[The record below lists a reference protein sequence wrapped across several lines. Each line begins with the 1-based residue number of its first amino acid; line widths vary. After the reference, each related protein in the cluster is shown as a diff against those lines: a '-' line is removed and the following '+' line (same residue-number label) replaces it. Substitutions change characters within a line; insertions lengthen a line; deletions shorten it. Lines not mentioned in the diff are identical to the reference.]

1 MSMFLRTALSEG
13 RYEASAWEL
22 LKRVA
27 GDLSK
32 YAALIAVVTAS
43 IVAYTITSLATPYV
57 LGLIIDQYILTADV
71 AGLAIMS
78 GIYLGLL
85 LGQWASLMARTYSIQ
100 TVGQLYLRD
109 LRLAVF
115 RKLQSL
121 ALSFYT
127 KRRIGDLISVTIN
140 DTSTLNDVLVSGILS
155 VLGDMLSLVGIVAV
169 MVYVSPQLTAVA
181 LANLPLLVLIARVFG
196 RRLRS
201 AYRVTRRKVAEATA
215 VVEES
220 VAGVEVIKAFGRER
234 DVVESFRDVS
244 AETASAYVRVAKLM
258 GIFWP
263 SMDLATALSTVAVV
277 VYGAYLVGAGAV
289 SIGMVIAFIQYVNRM
304 SRPITQFINMYDSLQ
319 SALAAAERIY
329 GVLDSEEVE
338 KDEPGAIELRNV
350 RGEVR
355 LENVWFEYEPGNPV
369 LKGVS
374 FAVQPGEV
382 VALVGR
388 TGAGKTTIAN
398 LIMRF
403 YTPQKGVVRVDGV
416 DIRKVKLR
424 SLRANIAY
432 VPQETYLF
440 PGTIID
446 NIRLGKPGASDEEV
460 IEVCKR
466 LGIHPFIER
475 LPAGYLTD
483 AGEAGKRLSTGEKQL
498 IAIARAMLK
507 NPAIVILDEALSS
520 VDPATEAM
528 IREAM
533 KKLLSGRT
541 GIVIAHRLNTA
552 RESDRI
558 VVIEGGRI
566 VEEGTH
572 EELMRRRGVYYSL
585 YTEMAKASKVLA
597 PAQST

>member
-13 RYEASAWEL
+13 TYEASAWEL
-22 LKRVA
+22 LRRVA
-27 GDLSK
+27 GDLSR
-32 YAALIAVVTAS
+32 YAALIAVITAS
-43 IVAYTITSLATPYV
+43 IVAYTLTSLAAPYV
-57 LGLIIDQYILTADV
+57 LGLIIDHYILTADV
-71 AGLAIMS
+71 AGLATMS

-121 ALSFYT
+121 SLSFYT

-155 VLGDMLSLVGIVAV
+155 VLGDMISLAGIVAV
-169 MVYVSPQLTAVA
+169 MAYVSPPLTLVA
-181 LANLPLLVLIARVFG
+181 LANVPLLILIARVFG

-234 DVVESFRDVS
+234 DVVESFRGVS

-258 GIFWP
+258 GLFWP
-263 SMDLATALSTVAVV
+263 SMDLATALSTVAVI

-319 SALAAAERIY
+319 AALAAAERIY

-338 KDEPGAIELRNV
+338 RDEPGAVELRNV

-355 LENVWFEYEPGNPV
+355 LEDVWFWYEPGKPV

-374 FAVQPGEV
+374 FVVSPGEV

-403 YTPQKGVVRVDGV
+403 YTPQKGAVKVDGV
-416 DIRKVKLR
+416 DTRRVRLR
-424 SLRANIAY
+424 SLRASIAY

-440 PGTIID
+440 PGTIMD
-446 NIRLGKPGASDEEV
+446 NIRLGRPGASDEEV
-460 IEVCKR
+460 VEVCKK

-475 LPAGYLTD
+475 LPKGYLTD

-507 NPAIVILDEALSS
+507 DPAIVILDEALSS

-528 IREAM
+528 IRNAM
-533 KKLLSGRT
+533 RKLLAGRT

-552 RESDRI
+552 RESNRI
-558 VVIEGGRI
+558 IVIEGGRV

-572 EELMRRRGVYYSL
+572 EELMARKGL
-585 YTEMAKASKVLA
+585 YHRLYHEMLRASGHAV
-597 PAQST
+597 PA

>member
-1 MSMFLRTALSEG
+1 MSRFLRTALTEG
-13 RYEASAWEL
+13 THETPAAEL

-27 GDLSK
+27 GDLRR
-32 YAALIAVVTAS
+32 YAALIAAITGS
-43 IVAYTITSLATPYV
+43 IIAYTLTSLAAPYV
-57 LGLIIDQYILTADV
+57 LGIIIDSYILRADL
-71 AGLAIMS
+71 AGLAAMS
-78 GIYLGLL
+78 GVYLGLL
-85 LGQWASLMARTYSIQ
+85 LGQWASLVARTYSIQ

-121 ALSFYT
+121 SLSFYT
-127 KRRIGDLISVTIN
+127 RRRIGDLISVTIN

-155 VLGDMLSLVGIVAV
+155 VLGDMISLAGIVAV
-169 MVYVSPQLTAVA
+169 MAYVSPSLTLVA
-181 LANLPLLVLIARVFG
+181 LANVPLLIAIARVFG

-220 VAGVEVIKAFGRER
+220 VAGAEVIKAFGRER
-234 DVVESFRDVS
+234 DIVESFRGVS
-244 AETASAYVRVAKLM
+244 AETAGAYVRVAKLM
-258 GIFWP
+258 GVFWP
-263 SMDLATALSTVAVV
+263 SMDLATALSTAAVV

-289 SIGMVIAFIQYVNRM
+289 SIGMVVAFIQYVNRM

-319 SALAAAERIY
+319 AALAAAERIY

-338 KDEPGAIELRNV
+338 ADAQGAVELREV
-350 RGEVR
+350 RGRVE
-355 LENVWFEYEPGNPV
+355 LEDVWFAYEPGKPV
-369 LKGVS
+369 LRGVT
-374 FAVQPGEV
+374 FRVEPGET

-403 YTPQKGVVRVDGV
+403 YTPQEGSVRVDRV
-416 DIRKVKLR
+416 DVREVRLASLR
-424 SLRANIAY
+424 SRIAY

-440 PGTIID
+440 PGTVMD
-446 NIRLGKPGASDEEV
+446 NIRLGRPGASDEEV
-460 IEVCKR
+460 AEVCR
-466 LGIHPFIER
+466 ALGIHPFIER
-475 LPAGYLTD
+475 LPRGYLTD

-507 NPAIVILDEALSS
+507 DPAIVILDEALSS

-533 KKLLSGRT
+533 RKLLAGRT

-552 RESDRI
+552 READRI
-558 VVIEGGRI
+558 IVVEDGRV

-572 EELMRRRGVYYSL
+572 EELMARGGTYRRL
-585 YTEMAKASKVLA
+585 YLEMLKASEEAAA
-597 PAQST
+597 PVAR

>member
-1 MSMFLRTALSEG
+1 MSMFLRTALGEG
-13 RYEASAWEL
+13 TYEASAWEL

-27 GDLSK
+27 GDLSR
-32 YAALIAVVTAS
+32 YAALIAVITAS
-43 IVAYTITSLATPYV
+43 IVAYTVTSLAAPYV
-57 LGLIIDQYILTADV
+57 LGLIIDHYILTADV
-71 AGLAIMS
+71 AGLAAMS

-85 LGQWASLMARTYSIQ
+85 LGQWASMMARTYSIQ

-115 RKLQSL
+115 KKLQSL
-121 ALSFYT
+121 NLSFYT
-127 KRRIGDLISVTIN
+127 RRRIGDLISVTIN

-155 VLGDMLSLVGIVAV
+155 VLGDMISLAGIVAV
-169 MVYVSPQLTAVA
+169 MAYVSPPLTLVA
-181 LANLPLLVLIARVFG
+181 LANVPLLIIIARIFG

-234 DVVESFRDVS
+234 DVVDSFRGVS
-244 AETASAYVRVAKLM
+244 AETATAYVRVAKLM
-258 GIFWP
+258 GLFWP

-277 VYGAYLVGAGAV
+277 VYGAYLVGAGAI

-319 SALAAAERIY
+319 AALAAAERIY
-329 GVLDSEEVE
+329 GVLDSEEAE
-338 KDEPGAIELRNV
+338 ADEAGAIELKDVEGRV
-350 RGEVR
+350 E
-355 LENVWFEYEPGNPV
+355 LDDVWFWYEPGKPV

-374 FAVQPGEV
+374 FRVEAGEV

-403 YTPQKGVVRVDGV
+403 YTPQKGFVRVDGI
-416 DIRKVKLR
+416 DTRRARLR
-424 SLRANIAY
+424 SLRARIAY

-440 PGTIID
+440 PGTVMD
-446 NIRLGKPGASDEEV
+446 NIRLGRPGASDEEV
-460 IEVCKR
+460 VEVCKA
-466 LGIHPFIER
+466 LGIHSFIER
-475 LPAGYLTD
+475 LPRGYMTD

-528 IREAM
+528 IRNAM
-533 KKLLSGRT
+533 RKLLKGRT

-552 RESDRI
+552 READRVI
-558 VVIEGGRI
+558 VIEGGRV

-572 EELMRRRGVYYSL
+572 DELMRRGGL
-585 YTEMAKASKVLA
+585 YHRLYEEMLRAAAEVVA
-597 PAQST
+597 P